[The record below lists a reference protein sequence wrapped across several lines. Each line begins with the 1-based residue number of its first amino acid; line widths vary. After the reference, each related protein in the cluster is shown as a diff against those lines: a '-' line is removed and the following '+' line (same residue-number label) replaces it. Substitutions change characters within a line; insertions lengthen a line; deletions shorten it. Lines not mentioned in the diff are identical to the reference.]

1 MKKTDSNKAP
11 LPDKSTDCKTGHRC
25 EKWAQMLLMLKGYIP
40 VSRNYVTGRGTGA
53 GEVDLIMRK
62 GRLLVFI
69 EVKKRATFEKALHAV
84 TIENQ
89 ARVIRASAA
98 FLQRNP
104 KFSDFGIRYDA
115 VLFAPKRMPRHI
127 KDAWRVL

>member
-1 MKKTDSNKAP
+1 MTHTDTNAP
-11 LPDKSTDCKTGHRC
+11 ILPDKSADCKTGHRC
-25 EKWAQMLLMLKGYIP
+25 EKWAQLLLMLKGYIP
-40 VSRNYVTGRGTGA
+40 VARNYVTGNGTGA

-69 EVKKRATFEKALHAV
+69 EVKKRATFEKALHAI

-98 FLQRNP
+98 FLKRN
-104 KFSDFGIRYDA
+104 KAYADFSVRYDA
-115 VLFAPKRMPRHI
+115 VIFAPKRMPRHI

>member
-1 MKKTDSNKAP
+1 MTNTDTNAH
-11 LPDKSTDCKTGHRC
+11 LPFDKSSNCKTGHRC
-25 EKWAQMLLMLKGYIP
+25 EKWAQMLLMLKGYKP
-40 VSRNYVTGRGTGA
+40 VARNYITGRGTGA
-53 GEVDLIMRK
+53 GEVDLIMQK

-69 EVKKRATFEKALHAV
+69 EVKKRSSFEQALHAI

-89 ARVIRASAA
+89 TRVIRASGA
-98 FLQRNP
+98 FLQRN
-104 KFSDFGIRYDA
+104 KAYQDFKIRYDA

>member
-1 MKKTDSNKAP
+1 MTRIDTNTRP
-11 LPDKSTDCKTGHRC
+11 LPDKSADCKTGHRC

-40 VSRNYVTGRGTGA
+40 VARNYVTGRGTGA

-69 EVKKRATFEKALHAV
+69 EVKKRATFEKALHAI
-84 TIENQ
+84 TIGNQ
-89 ARVIRASAA
+89 ARVIRASAV
-98 FLQRNP
+98 FLARNP
-104 KFSDFGIRYDA
+104 KFADFGVRYDA